1 MYHRRIN
8 KAQTKLDSFN
18 QISTRYIC
26 GVSCPIEI
34 QDLMVTKHSIMTS
47 YLRFKSSNQNTGYIG
62 IFLSIST
69 QLILVGLDLNDVFLR
84 IVVSLF
90 LFLNGAIK
98 ITI

>member
-1 MYHRRIN
+1 
-8 KAQTKLDSFN
+8 
-18 QISTRYIC
+18 
-26 GVSCPIEI
+26 
-34 QDLMVTKHSIMTS
+34 MTS
-47 YLRFKSSNQNTGYIG
+47 YLCFKSSNQNTGYIG

-69 QLILVGLDLNDVFLR
+69 QLILVGLDLNDDFLR